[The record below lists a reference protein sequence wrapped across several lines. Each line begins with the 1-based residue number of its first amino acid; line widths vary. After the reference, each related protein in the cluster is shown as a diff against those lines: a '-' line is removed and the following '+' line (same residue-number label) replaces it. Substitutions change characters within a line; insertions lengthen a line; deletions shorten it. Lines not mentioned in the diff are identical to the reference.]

1 MANKPMDSLSDRQK
15 IILTLLIRE
24 YVSSAQPVGSQ
35 LLVEKYNLDMS
46 SATVRNELGELTDL
60 GYLKQPHTSAGRIP
74 TENGY
79 RFFVS
84 RLLED
89 NELPLTTRRTIS
101 HQFYQSHQDVEQ
113 WMRLAASVLA
123 QQSRGASLVTSPRPQ
138 QSRFKH
144 LELVSTHGYQVLM
157 VLVLMGGGIHQRLS
171 TTQDLVK
178 QEDLSQAANRLT
190 QLCTG
195 CDVDGLASA
204 RPQLTVFEQGI
215 ADMVIEE
222 MNRAD
227 STITGEIFLD
237 GLSNVMAEPEFVGT
251 EEGRRALKVFEE
263 RSILD
268 DLITRTTLSNN
279 ATGVHVLI
287 GGEGT
292 WDILR
297 DCSIVLARYG
307 TPGITIGTLGVL
319 GPMRMPYGH
328 TISTVRFVADLLS
341 SLVSDTLTD

>member
-1 MANKPMDSLSDRQK
+1 MIVNLSDRQK
-15 IILTLLIRE
+15 ILLTLLIRE
-24 YVSSAQPVGSQ
+24 YVSTAQPVGSQ
-35 LLVEKYNLDMS
+35 LLVEKYQLNMS
-46 SATVRNELGELTDL
+46 SATVRNELAALTDM
-60 GYLKQPHTSAGRIP
+60 GYLNQPHTSAGRIP

-79 RFFVS
+79 RFFVN
-84 RLLED
+84 RLLQE
-89 NELPLTTRRTIS
+89 NELPLNTRRTIS
-101 HQFYQSHQDVEQ
+101 HQFYQMRQDIEQ
-113 WMRLAASVLA
+113 WLRLAASVLA
-123 QQSRGASLVTSPRPQ
+123 QQSRGASMVTSPHPQ

-157 VLVLMGGGIHQRLS
+157 VLVLMGGGIHQRLL
-171 TTQDLVK
+171 TTQDLLD
-178 QEDLSQAANRLT
+178 QENLSQAANKIT
-190 QLCTG
+190 ELCTG
-195 CDVDGLASA
+195 CDVDAFSNIKD
-204 RPQLTVFEQGI
+204 QLSHFEQTI
-215 ADMVIEE
+215 ADMVMEE

-237 GLSNVMAEPEFVGT
+237 GISNVLSEPEFTGT

-263 RSILD
+263 RSVLD
-268 DLITRTTLSNN
+268 DLITRTIMSNN

-307 TPGITIGTLGVL
+307 SPGITTGTLAVL

-341 SLVSDTLTD
+341 DLVSDTLVD

>member
-1 MANKPMDSLSDRQK
+1 MMGILSDRQK
-15 IILTLLIRE
+15 ILLTLLIRE

-35 LLVEKYNLDMS
+35 LLVEKYQLDMS
-46 SATVRNELGELTDL
+46 SATVRNELAALTDM
-60 GYLKQPHTSAGRIP
+60 GYLNQPHTSAGRIP

-84 RLLED
+84 RLLQE
-89 NELPLTTRRTIS
+89 NELPLTTRNTIS
-101 HQFYQSHQDVEQ
+101 HQFYQMRQDVEQ

-123 QQSRGASLVTSPRPQ
+123 QQSRGASMVTSPHPQ

-144 LELVSTHGYQVLM
+144 LEMVSTHGYQVLM
-157 VLVLMGGGIHQRLS
+157 VLVLMGGGIHQRLI
-171 TTQDLVK
+171 TTQDVID
-178 QEDLSQAANRLT
+178 QEKLSLAANKVT
-190 QLCTG
+190 QICTG
-195 CDVDGLASA
+195 CDVDSISKNKT
-204 RPQLTVFEQGI
+204 QLSVFEQSI

-237 GLSNVMAEPEFVGT
+237 GISNVLAEPEFTGT

-263 RSILD
+263 RSVLD
-268 DLITRTTLSNN
+268 DLITRTIMSNN

-307 TPGITIGTLGVL
+307 SPGITTGTLGVL

-341 SLVSDTLTD
+341 DLVTDTLVE

>member
-1 MANKPMDSLSDRQK
+1 MGILSDRQK
-15 IILTLLIRE
+15 ILLTLLIRE

-35 LLVEKYNLDMS
+35 LLVEKYQLDMS
-46 SATVRNELGELTDL
+46 SATVRNELAALTEM
-60 GYLKQPHTSAGRIP
+60 GYLNQPHTSAGRIP

-84 RLLED
+84 RLLQE
-89 NELPLTTRRTIS
+89 NELPLTTRNTIS
-101 HQFYQSHQDVEQ
+101 HQFYQMRQDVEQ
-113 WMRLAASVLA
+113 WLRLAASVLA
-123 QQSRGASLVTSPRPQ
+123 QQSRGASMVTSPHPQ

-144 LELVSTHGYQVLM
+144 LELVSTHGYQMLM
-157 VLVLMGGGIHQRLS
+157 VLVLMGGGIHQRLI
-171 TTQDLVK
+171 TNQDLVD
-178 QEDLSQAANRLT
+178 QENLSLIANKIT
-190 QLCTG
+190 QLYTG
-195 CDVDGLASA
+195 SDVDGISKAKS
-204 RPQLTVFEQGI
+204 QLSVLEQSI

-237 GLSNVMAEPEFVGT
+237 GISNVLAEPEFTGT

-263 RSILD
+263 RSVLD
-268 DLITRTTLSNN
+268 DLITRTIMSNN
-279 ATGVHVLI
+279 ASGVHVLI

-297 DCSIVLARYG
+297 DCSIVIARYG
-307 TPGITIGTLGVL
+307 SPGITTGTLGVL

-341 SLVSDTLTD
+341 DLVSDTLVE

>member
-1 MANKPMDSLSDRQK
+1 MMGNLSDRQK
-15 IILTLLIRE
+15 ILLTLLIRE

-35 LLVEKYNLDMS
+35 LLVEKYQLDMS
-46 SATVRNELGELTDL
+46 SATVRNELAALTDM
-60 GYLKQPHTSAGRIP
+60 GYLSQPHTSAGRIP

-84 RLLED
+84 RLLQE
-89 NELPLTTRRTIS
+89 NELPLTTRNTIS
-101 HQFYQSHQDVEQ
+101 HQFYQMRQDVEQ
-113 WMRLAASVLA
+113 WLRLAASVLA
-123 QQSRGASLVTSPRPQ
+123 QQSRGASMVTSPHPQ

-144 LELVSTHGYQVLM
+144 LEMVSTHGNQVLM
-157 VLVLMGGGIHQRLS
+157 VLVLMGGGIHQRLI
-171 TTQDLVK
+171 TTQDLIN
-178 QEDLSQAANRLT
+178 QENLSLAANKIT

-195 CDVDGLASA
+195 CDVDGILKAKT
-204 RPQLTVFEQGI
+204 QLSVFEQSI

-237 GLSNVMAEPEFVGT
+237 GISNVLAEPEFTGT

-263 RSILD
+263 RSVLD
-268 DLITRTTLSNN
+268 DLITRTIMSNN

-307 TPGITIGTLGVL
+307 SPGITTGTLGVL

-341 SLVSDTLTD
+341 DLVSDTLVE

>member
-1 MANKPMDSLSDRQK
+1 MGTLSDRQK
-15 IILTLLIRE
+15 ILLTLLIRE

-35 LLVEKYNLDMS
+35 LLVEKYQLDMS
-46 SATVRNELGELTDL
+46 SATVRNELAALTDM
-60 GYLKQPHTSAGRIP
+60 GYLNQPHTSSGRIP

-84 RLLED
+84 RLLQE
-89 NELPLTTRRTIS
+89 NELPLTTRNTIS
-101 HQFYQSHQDVEQ
+101 HQFYQMRQDVEQ
-113 WMRLAASVLA
+113 WLRLAASVLA
-123 QQSRGASLVTSPRPQ
+123 QQSRGASMVTSPHPQ

-157 VLVLMGGGIHQRLS
+157 VLVLLGGGIHQRLL
-171 TTQDLVK
+171 TIQDLVD
-178 QEDLSQAANRLT
+178 QEKLSLAANKIT

-195 CDVDGLASA
+195 CDVDGISKTKI
-204 RPQLTVFEQGI
+204 QLSLFEQSI

-222 MNRAD
+222 MDRAD

-237 GLSNVMAEPEFVGT
+237 GISNVLAEPEFTGT

-263 RSILD
+263 RSVLD
-268 DLITRTTLSNN
+268 DLITRTIMSNN

-307 TPGITIGTLGVL
+307 SPGITTGTLGVL

-341 SLVSDTLTD
+341 ALVSDTLVE

>member
-1 MANKPMDSLSDRQK
+1 MKISMDNLSNRQK
-15 IILTLLIRE
+15 ILLTLLIRE

-46 SATVRNELGELTDL
+46 SATVRNELGALTDL

-89 NELPLTTRRTIS
+89 SELPLNTRRTIS

-113 WMRLAASVLA
+113 WLRLAASVLA
-123 QQSRGASLVTSPRPQ
+123 QQSRGASLVTSPRPK

-157 VLVLMGGGIHQRLS
+157 VLVLMGGGIHQRLL
-171 TTQDLVK
+171 TTQDLVN
-178 QEDLSQAANRLT
+178 QEDLSQAANRVT

-195 CDVDGLASA
+195 CDVEGLASA
-204 RPQLTVFEQGI
+204 RAQFNVFEQGI

-341 SLVSDTLTD
+341 DLVSDTLTD

>member
-1 MANKPMDSLSDRQK
+1 MDSLTDRQK

-35 LLVEKYNLDMS
+35 LLVEKYHLDMS
-46 SATVRNELGELTDL
+46 SATVRNELAVLTDM
-60 GYLKQPHTSAGRIP
+60 GYLSQPHTSAGRTP

-84 RLLED
+84 RLLQD

-101 HQFYQSHQDVEQ
+101 HQFYQMRQNVEQ
-113 WMRLAASVLA
+113 WLRLAASVLA
-123 QQSRGASLVTSPRPQ
+123 QQSRGASLVTSPHPQ
-138 QSRFKH
+138 RSHFKH

-157 VLVLMGGGIHQRLS
+157 VMVFMGGGIHQRLL
-171 TTQDLVK
+171 TTEDMVN
-178 QEDLSQAANRLT
+178 QENLSLAANKLT
-190 QLCTG
+190 HLCTG
-195 CDVDGLASA
+195 YDVDGIAKVK
-204 RPQLTVFEQGI
+204 PQLSAFEQNI

-237 GLSNVMAEPEFVGT
+237 GLSNVMAEPEFIGT
-251 EEGRRALKVFEE
+251 EEGQRALKVFEE
-263 RSILD
+263 RSVLD
-268 DLITRTTLSNN
+268 DLITRTILSNN
-279 ATGVHVLI
+279 VAGVHVLI

-307 TPGITIGTLGVL
+307 TPGITTGTLGVL

-341 SLVSDTLTD
+341 DLVSDTLVE

>member
-1 MANKPMDSLSDRQK
+1 MDNLSNRQK

-24 YVSSAQPVGSQ
+24 YVHSAQPVGSQ

-46 SATVRNELGELTDL
+46 SATVRNELGALTDL
-60 GYLKQPHTSAGRIP
+60 GYLKQPHTSAGRVP
-74 TENGY
+74 TESGY

-89 NELPLTTRRTIS
+89 NELPLNTRRTIS
-101 HQFYQSHQDVEQ
+101 HQFYQSHKDVEQ
-113 WMRLAASVLA
+113 WLRLAASVLA
-123 QQSRGASLVTSPRPQ
+123 QQSRGASMVTSPHPQ
-138 QSRFKH
+138 QSRYKH

-157 VLVLMGGGIHQRLS
+157 VLVVMGGSIHQRLL
-171 TTQDLVK
+171 TTQDLVD
-178 QEDLSQAANRLT
+178 QEVLSQTANKLT

-195 CDVDGLASA
+195 CDVEGIAALKS
-204 RPQLTVFEQGI
+204 QFTVFEQGI

-237 GLSNVMAEPEFVGT
+237 GLSNVMAEPEFIGT

-263 RSILD
+263 RSVLD

-279 ATGVHVLI
+279 AAGVHVLI

-307 TPGITIGTLGVL
+307 TPGITAGTLGVL
-319 GPMRMPYGH
+319 GPMRMTYGH
-328 TISTVRFVADLLS
+328 TISTVRFMADLLS
-341 SLVSDTLTD
+341 DLVSDTLVD

>member
-1 MANKPMDSLSDRQK
+1 MDNLSDRQK

-24 YVSSAQPVGSQ
+24 YVHSAQPVGSQ

-46 SATVRNELGELTDL
+46 SATVRNELGALTDL

-84 RLLED
+84 RLLQD
-89 NELPLTTRRTIS
+89 NELPLNTRRTIS

-113 WMRLAASVLA
+113 WLRLAASVLA
-123 QQSRGASLVTSPRPQ
+123 QQSRGASLVTSPHPQ

-157 VLVLMGGGIHQRLS
+157 VLVMMGGGIHQRLF
-171 TTQDLVK
+171 TTPDLVK
-178 QEDLSQAANRLT
+178 QEDLSLAANKIT
-190 QLCTG
+190 QHCTG
-195 CDVDGLASA
+195 NDVEGLASCK
-204 RPQLTVFEQGI
+204 PQLSTFEQGI
-215 ADMVIEE
+215 TDMVIEE

-237 GLSNVMAEPEFVGT
+237 GLSNVMAEPEFTGT

-263 RSILD
+263 RSVLE
-268 DLITRTTLSNN
+268 DLIARTTLSNN
-279 ATGVHVLI
+279 APGVHVLI

-307 TPGITIGTLGVL
+307 TPGITTGTLGVL

-341 SLVSDTLTD
+341 DLVSDTLAD

>member
-1 MANKPMDSLSDRQK
+1 MDNLSDRQK
-15 IILTLLIRE
+15 IILTLHIRE
-24 YVSSAQPVGSQ
+24 YVHSAQPVGSQ

-46 SATVRNELGELTDL
+46 SATVRNELGALTDL
-60 GYLKQPHTSAGRIP
+60 GYLKQPHTSAGRVP

-84 RLLED
+84 SLLED
-89 NELPLTTRRTIS
+89 NELPLNTRRTIS

-113 WMRLAASVLA
+113 WLRLAASVLA
-123 QQSRGASLVTSPRPQ
+123 QQSRGASMVTSPHTQ
-138 QSRFKH
+138 QSRYKH

-157 VLVLMGGGIHQRLS
+157 ILVLMGGSIHQRLS
-171 TTQDLVK
+171 TTQDLVS
-178 QEDLSQAANRLT
+178 QEELSLAANKLT

-195 CDVDGLASA
+195 CDVDGVAA
-204 RPQLTVFEQGI
+204 IRAQLSPFEQGI

-222 MNRAD
+222 MNRAG

-237 GLSNVMAEPEFVGT
+237 GISNVLAEPEFIGT

-263 RSILD
+263 RSVLD

-307 TPGITIGTLGVL
+307 TPGITTGTLGVL

-341 SLVSDTLTD
+341 DLVSDTLVD

>member
-1 MANKPMDSLSDRQK
+1 MDNLSGRQK
-15 IILTLLIRE
+15 ILLTLLIRE
-24 YVSSAQPVGSQ
+24 YVSSAQPVSSQ
-35 LLVEKYNLDMS
+35 LLVEKYNLGMS
-46 SATVRNELGELTDL
+46 SATVRNELGRLTDL

-84 RLLED
+84 KLLED

-101 HQFYQSHQDVEQ
+101 HQFYQSHQDVDQ
-113 WMRLAASVLA
+113 WLRLAASVLA
-123 QQSRGASLVTSPRPQ
+123 QQSRGASLVTSPHPK

-157 VLVLMGGGIHQRLS
+157 VLVLMDGGIHQRLM
-171 TTQDLVK
+171 TTQELIK
-178 QEDLSQAANRLT
+178 QEELSMSANRIT
-190 QLCTG
+190 QYFTG
-195 CDVDGLASA
+195 CDIEGLAA
-204 RPQLTVFEQGI
+204 IRLQLSPFEQGI
-215 ADMVIEE
+215 TDMVIEE

-237 GLSNVMAEPEFVGT
+237 GLSNVMSEPEFIGT

-307 TPGITIGTLGVL
+307 TPGITTGTLGVL

-341 SLVSDTLTD
+341 GLVSDTLVD

>member
-1 MANKPMDSLSDRQK
+1 MGILSDRQK
-15 IILTLLIRE
+15 ILLTLLIRE
-24 YVSSAQPVGSQ
+24 YVSSAQPIGSQ
-35 LLVEKYNLDMS
+35 MLVEKYHLDMS
-46 SATVRNELGELTDL
+46 SATVRNELAALTDM
-60 GYLKQPHTSAGRIP
+60 GYLSQPHTSAGRIP

-84 RLLED
+84 RLLQE
-89 NELPLTTRRTIS
+89 NELPLTTRNTIS
-101 HQFYQSHQDVEQ
+101 HQFYQMRQDVEQ
-113 WMRLAASVLA
+113 WLRLAASVLA
-123 QQSRGASLVTSPRPQ
+123 QQSRGASIVTSPHPQ

-157 VLVLMGGGIHQRLS
+157 VLVLMGGGIHQRLI
-171 TTQDLVK
+171 TTQELVD
-178 QEDLSQAANRLT
+178 QENLSIAANKIT
-190 QLCTG
+190 QICTG
-195 CDVDGLASA
+195 CDVDSISRVKTQLSA
-204 RPQLTVFEQGI
+204 LEQII
-215 ADMVIEE
+215 ADMVVEE

-237 GLSNVMAEPEFVGT
+237 GISNVLAEPEFTGT

-263 RSILD
+263 RSVLD
-268 DLITRTTLSNN
+268 DLITRTIMSNN

-287 GGEGT
+287 GGEGI

-307 TPGITIGTLGVL
+307 SPGITTGTLGVL

-341 SLVSDTLTD
+341 DLVSDTLVE